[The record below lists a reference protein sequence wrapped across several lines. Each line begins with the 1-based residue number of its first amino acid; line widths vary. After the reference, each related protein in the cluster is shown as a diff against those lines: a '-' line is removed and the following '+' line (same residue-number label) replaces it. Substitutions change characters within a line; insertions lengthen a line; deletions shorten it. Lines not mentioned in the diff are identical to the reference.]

1 MSLHWGKNCARI
13 LQQASRVVLM
23 ILCENPVFDSLSAF
37 EQVIRIQ
44 FSFVAK
50 NRLADFDLFAK
61 ELKTIKNREILKN
74 FVKSSK
80 KRQTFKPII

>member
-1 MSLHWGKNCARI
+1 
-13 LQQASRVVLM
+13 M

-37 EQVIRIQ
+37 EQVMRIRL
-44 FSFVAK
+44 SFVAK
-50 NRLADFDLFAK
+50 NSLDDFDLFAK

-80 KRQTFKPII
+80 KRQIFKLII